1 VTGDPT
7 GTTDVSTAPRSG
19 RILDRGAIFAGWV
32 GLGMALVIAISFALV
47 LAVQP
52 LVLLS
57 APFAGVI
64 IGLYANHKSERWR
77 PWSRVLLNAGYAGLV
92 TGLGLAAIY
101 LGLRLLFVYVDSGYR
116 PEPLGGQLSCQIGP
130 DCTYQRLLADGQGDD
145 LAAAGIVDTA
155 TYEAAFLRE
164 QLAGGLVIVVL
175 TLGGALL
182 GGAIRGVSRPGAP
195 AGADPDAASGAA

>member
-1 VTGDPT
+1 
-7 GTTDVSTAPRSG
+7 
-19 RILDRGAIFAGWV
+19 
-32 GLGMALVIAISFALV
+32 MALVIAISFALV

-52 LVLLS
+52 LVLVS

-77 PWSRVLLNAGYAGLV
+77 PWSRVMLNAAYAGLI
-92 TGLGLAAIY
+92 TGLGLAVVY

-116 PEPLGGQLSCQIGP
+116 PEPLGGQLTCQIGP
-130 DCTYQRLLADGQGDD
+130 DCTYQRLLADGRGDD

-164 QLAGGLVIVVL
+164 QLAGALVIVGL
-175 TLGGALL
+175 TVGGALL

-195 AGADPDAASGAA
+195 PDAEGQAPAG